1 MYVSKK
7 KYQMITVDQI
17 EFSYGK
23 KKIYEE
29 FSLNLQGRVIGLI
42 GQNGAGKTT
51 LVHLMLGILYTKSGQ
66 IKIDNLDIR
75 SQRNAALKLVG
86 AMFENSEFPRW
97 LSLFRYLSFVAQVR
111 GLDVPTAER
120 EAERLLKRFDLEDY
134 KDKNFQKLSAGM
146 KQKFGIAQAIIGYPK
161 YIFLD
166 EPTANLDVKARLEIL
181 EYLQEIAW
189 EKDITVIILSHI
201 LHDLER
207 ICDRVIFINKGRLVM
222 DSLMS
227 DLIESD
233 YRREYSIRFRSKEE
247 IKEVEYRL
255 RKLGVKISGRKGIT
269 LEFKA
274 YKDEMDR
281 VTSELG
287 NLSIS
292 PTRSLLEQI
301 FVDKIGGMG
310 D

>member
-1 MYVSKK
+1 
-7 KYQMITVDQI
+7 MITVDQI

-29 FSLNLQGRVIGLI
+29 FSLNLQGKVIGLI

-51 LVHLMLGILYTKSGQ
+51 LVHLMLGILHTKSGQ

-189 EKDITVIILSHI
+189 EEDITVIILSHI

-207 ICDRVIFINKGRLVM
+207 ICDRVVFINKGRLVM

-292 PTRSLLEQI
+292 PTRSLLEQV
-301 FVDKIGGMG
+301 FVDKIGGIG
-310 D
+310 N